1 MRAECSVPSTL
12 PQSRV
17 ERACFL
23 TLKRKFLGLHKVHYN
38 LWSCP
43 WSWLRS
49 SGGPRVG
56 CLIMYCFLFLLGEVY
71 KEAKGIAQVMVA
83 NELEARNGKGEAPK
97 APQEPKRAEAKK
109 PAEQKR
115 SKSKTSVSDTRL

>member
-1 MRAECSVPSTL
+1 MIRGADEE
-12 PQSRV
+12 
-17 ERACFL
+17 ERL
-23 TLKRKFLGLHKVHYN
+23 HYN

-56 CLIMYCFLFLLGEVY
+56 CLVMYCFLFLLGEVY

-83 NELEARNGKGEAPK
+83 NELEARNGNGEAPK

-109 PAEQKR
+109 PAKQKR
-115 SKSKTSVSDTRL
+115 SKSKTSGEKKKKPRRRRRLRICQKDTD